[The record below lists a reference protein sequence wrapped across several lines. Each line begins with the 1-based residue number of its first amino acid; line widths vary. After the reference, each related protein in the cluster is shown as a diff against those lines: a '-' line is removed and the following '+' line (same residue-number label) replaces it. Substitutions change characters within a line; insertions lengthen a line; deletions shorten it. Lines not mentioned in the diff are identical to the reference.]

1 MGKKLCITLIRSP
14 IGHSFRHRRIVRSLG
29 LRHTY
34 QSVIHE
40 DGPTI
45 RGMIK
50 KIQYLLNV
58 EKISQGENHET
69 Q

>member
-1 MGKKLCITLIRSP
+1 MGEKLRITLVRSP

-34 QSVIHE
+34 QSVIHK
-40 DGPTI
+40 DGPVI

-50 KIQYLLNV
+50 KIQYLLKV
-58 EKISQGENHET
+58 EKISQGEIHET